1 MGSKMY
7 PPTIEQTL
15 PAFYKDSSGACVITI
30 PFGMNRTVSY
40 NSIIGFALRLK
51 TVQGGTI
58 ILNDM
63 LSTTYNSST
72 NEVIFTINSDKIN
85 EGQFYKAQLAYVDK
99 GSIIGYYSTLSVIKC
114 VAKPTVEIVGFS
126 NNSINLYSNSFIG
139 KYTQNSIYGDTSE
152 KVYSYEFI
160 IYDKQYNI
168 LTTSGIQLHNSA
180 NDNALDSSTDEFI
193 ATMNLQ
199 PYETYYISYNVTTV
213 NNLTISSPMYH
224 MTVSETI
231 DILNPISVIAK
242 NIFKDGYIL
251 INFMTQN
258 NLDYTGMYLLS
269 RTDNNGLIWNEIER
283 FESVNEINPLGL
295 IQIKDTT
302 IEQGKT
308 YIYSLQEFNQYGVYT
323 NRILSEPVLAD
334 YEDMFLS
341 DKDRI
346 LKIRFNPKMNSF
358 KNNIP
363 EQKIET
369 IGSKYPFIFKN
380 GNVHYKE
387 FPIGGLLSFQLDTA
401 KMFLTPEEQLEG
413 KVLDIDYHRKST
425 GLSSIEQFK
434 DDKHLEKTNGIV
446 RESINLTYDN
456 IYSERYFKLKVLEWL
471 NNGQPKL
478 FRSPTEG
485 LYIVRLLNVSLSPE
499 EKLGRMI
506 HNFTSTA
513 YEIDEI
519 NFKTFSDLQ
528 LIKSINFNPTVLE
541 KTEQVVL
548 SDILNNNTEISLK
561 SYLPKN
567 LKGIRFKDFCSGDK
581 IIINYDNSSE
591 NEEFIIGA
599 SHEFYL
605 PEEDRTISDIS
616 IKINTKYINYDTF
629 KRIIEYNQNT
639 QVTTSFDSYSSVK
652 IASLPC
658 LGLPYHEKTF
668 FFNPPKDQ
676 ENQIRQLNNET
687 EEMAIFNLS
696 MLHNYQDLKKYL
708 GYSLYL
714 DEDNKYPKVLM
725 KHIDQ
730 IIITKR
736 QIIPIYQSPEN
747 SNLYLVNVFGHG
759 FINDRN
765 ILQKEVKDGDRR
777 DVEFNVDKKGE
788 LTFNEMIKKLNLDV
802 FTFEQIMSNFQD
814 DRYTILQKYIYND
827 SQNKWEPLEN
837 GYCIPYEG
845 ITDFTLNANDW
856 QYKIDQQDFT
866 AIPNN
871 FSEKTTS
878 TYVKT
883 IDIDRFSNTIIPCIS
898 AGRGICVDIIPECQ
912 VFDYTFETTNPIIA
926 EKKQNY
932 LNNKTLQNLYEYL
945 ISLKE
950 E

>member
-1 MGSKMY
+1 MGSKIY

-72 NEVIFTINSDKIN
+72 NEAIFTIEGNNIN

-99 GSIIGYYSTLSVIKC
+99 DSVIGYYSTLSVIKC
-114 VAKPTVEIVGFS
+114 VAKPTVEIIGFS

-139 KYTQNSIYGDTSE
+139 RYTQNSSCGDTSE

-168 LTTSGIQLHNSA
+168 LTSSGIQLHNST

-193 ATMNLQ
+193 VTMNLQ
-199 PYETYYISYNVTTV
+199 PYETYYISYNITTV
-213 NNLTISSPMYH
+213 NNLKISSPMYH
-224 MTVSETI
+224 MTVNETI
-231 DILNPISVIAK
+231 DMLNPVSVIAK

-251 INFMTQN
+251 INFITEN
-258 NLDYTGMYLLS
+258 NSNYTGMYLLS
-269 RTDNNGLIWNEIER
+269 RTDDNGLIWNEIER
-283 FESVNEINPLGL
+283 FESVDEINPLGL

-308 YIYSLQEFNQYGVYT
+308 YVYSLQEFNQYGVYT

-413 KVLDIDYHRKST
+413 KILDTDYHRKST
-425 GLSSIEQFK
+425 GLSPIEQFK
-434 DDKHLEKTNGIV
+434 DNKHLEKTNGIV
-446 RESINLTYDN
+446 RESVNLTYDN
-456 IYSERYFKLKVLEWL
+456 VYSERYFKLKVLEWL

-528 LIKSINFNPTVLE
+528 LIKSINFNPTIIE
-541 KTEQVVL
+541 ETQQIVL
-548 SDILNNNTEISLK
+548 SDILNNSSTISLTP
-561 SYLPKN
+561 YLPKN
-567 LKGIRFKDFCSGDK
+567 LKEIKFKDFCSGDK
-581 IIINYDNSSE
+581 IIINYDNSSI

-605 PEEDRTISDIS
+605 PEEDRTISDIN
-616 IKINTKYINYDTF
+616 IIINTKYINYDTF

-639 QVTTSFDSYSSVK
+639 QVSTSFDQYSSVK
-652 IASLPC
+652 ISSLPC
-658 LGLPYHEKTF
+658 LSLPYHNKTF
-668 FFNPPKDQ
+668 FFEPPKDQ
-676 ENQIRQLNNET
+676 QNEIRELNEQT

-696 MLHNYQDLKKYL
+696 MIHNYQDLKKYL

-714 DEDNKYPKVLM
+714 DENNERPKILV

-747 SNLYLVNVFGHG
+747 SDFYLVNVFGHG

-765 ILQKEVKDGDRR
+765 ILQQTSKNGDKESI
-777 DVEFNVDKKGE
+777 EFNTNKKGE
-788 LTFNEMIKKLNLDV
+788 LTFNEMVKKLNLDV
-802 FTFEQIMSNFQD
+802 FTFQQIMNNFQD
-814 DRYTILQKYIYND
+814 DRYTILHKYIYN
-827 SQNKWEPLEN
+827 SEEEKWEPVEN

-845 ITDFTLNANDW
+845 ITDFILNEKDW
-856 QYKIDQQDFT
+856 EYKINEQDFT
-866 AIPNN
+866 TVPNN
-871 FSEKTTS
+871 FIGNTTS
-878 TYVKT
+878 TYIRT
-883 IDIDRFSNTIIPCIS
+883 INVDRFSNTIIPGIS
-898 AGRGICVDIIPECQ
+898 AGRGICIDIVPECQ
-912 VFDYTFETTNPIIA
+912 VFDYSFELTNPTII